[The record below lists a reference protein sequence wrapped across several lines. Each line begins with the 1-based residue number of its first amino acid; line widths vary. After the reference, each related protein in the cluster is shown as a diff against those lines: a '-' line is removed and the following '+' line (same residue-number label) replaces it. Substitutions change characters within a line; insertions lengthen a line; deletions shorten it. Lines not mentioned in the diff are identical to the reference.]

1 MTHQYTQLHQ
11 YLLSAIDDIRLRL
24 GDANI
29 GHFELTITASGR
41 TLGSESP
48 RIEYCVGIRYSS
60 DSAKSYMLGPAIDEH
75 LRRHG
80 WSEQN
85 DIDKSI
91 TYQPS

>member
-41 TLGSESP
+41 ILGSGLL
-48 RIEYCVGIRYSS
+48 ISS
-60 DSAKSYMLGPAIDEH
+60 TASAKIFFQFRKILHARP
-75 LRRHG
+75 RH
-80 WSEQN
+80 
-85 DIDKSI
+85 
-91 TYQPS
+91 

>member
-48 RIEYCVGIRYSS
+48 RIEY
-60 DSAKSYMLGPAIDEH
+60 
-75 LRRHG
+75 LRRHNIFFQFRKILHAR
-80 WSEQN
+80 SRH
-85 DIDKSI
+85 
-91 TYQPS
+91 